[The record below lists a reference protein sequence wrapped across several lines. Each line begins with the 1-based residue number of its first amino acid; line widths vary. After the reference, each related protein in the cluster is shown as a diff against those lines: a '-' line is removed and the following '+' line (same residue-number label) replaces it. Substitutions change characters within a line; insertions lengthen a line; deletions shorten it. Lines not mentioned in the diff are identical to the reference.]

1 MERPMPVTAPA
12 KSTKEV
18 KTEVKR
24 HLKTSAADHLKNHIE
39 KGGSGY
45 HHHPAQETG
54 AEHPSAGLGNAE
66 APPAP
71 PSFEHPIM
79 TVQEFL
85 AGNYVEPGDVVVM
98 TRLGSFFAWL
108 LKAFNNSDFAH
119 AAMVFQTPQHMD
131 GLEQTFLI
139 ETSMGGV
146 EIVSLSQFLMPKHV
160 YADTG
165 LPPDFVVGIR
175 RLEKHWVGVRHRR
188 IAASRMLHFIENH
201 EYNFRLLAALASPRT
216 RTLYFRVVNSLK
228 RKAPALS
235 EFLKGGGSYVPNNFI
250 CSGFVQY
257 AYVNMIAAAAK
268 KGIMSAD
275 QVDLALE
282 DVLFM
287 PNATITSKIEEL
299 LACTPKFLAET
310 DKLTWKYLI
319 HHGDVFHVSSNE
331 EVNRFFKE
339 TLPKRAPEAILA

>member
-1 MERPMPVTAPA
+1 MTVTAPA
-12 KSTKEV
+12 KSHKEV
-18 KTEVKR
+18 KIEVRK
-24 HLKTSAADHLKNHIE
+24 HLKTSAAEHIKVNLE
-39 KGGSGY
+39 Q
-45 HHHPAQETG
+45 PAPDRLAKIVETKS
-54 AEHPSAGLGNAE
+54 EHPNAWQDSAD
-66 APPAP
+66 APPAG
-71 PSFEHPIM
+71 PSFEEPVM
-79 TVQEFL
+79 SVQRFL
-85 AGNYVEPGDVVVM
+85 DGNYLEPGDVVIM

-108 LKAFNNSDFAH
+108 LKAFNNSNFAH

-131 GLEQTFLI
+131 GLDHTFLI

-146 EIVSLSQFLMPKHV
+146 EIVSLSQFLAPKEV

-175 RLEKHWVGVRHRR
+175 RLEKPWVGARHRR

-216 RTLYFRVVNSLK
+216 RNLYFRILNSLK
-228 RKAPALS
+228 RKAPALGD
-235 EFLKGGGSYVPNNFI
+235 FLKGGGNYMPNKFI

-275 QVDLALE
+275 EVERALE

-287 PNATITSKIEEL
+287 PNATAASRIEEL

-310 DKLTWKYLI
+310 EKLSWKYLI
-319 HHGDVFHVSSNE
+319 HGGDVFHVSSTD
-331 EVNRFFKE
+331 EVDAFFQK
-339 TLPKRAPEAILA
+339 TLPKRIPEAMAA

>member
-1 MERPMPVTAPA
+1 MAITAPGRSPQKVKA
-12 KSTKEV
+12 EV
-18 KTEVKR
+18 KK
-24 HLKTSAADHLKNHIE
+24 HLKTSAAEHLMNNLE
-39 KGGSGY
+39 MAGRGY
-45 HHHPAQETG
+45 HHHPAPAAEG
-54 AEHPSAGLGNAE
+54 AHMTSGRAPASPPPS
-66 APPAP
+66 P
-71 PSFEHPIM
+71 PSFEHPM
-79 TVQEFL
+79 MPVQQFL

-108 LKAFNNSDFAH
+108 LKAVNNSNFAH
-119 AAMVFQTPQHMD
+119 AAMVFQTPWHMD

-146 EIVSLSQFLMPKHV
+146 EIVSLSQFLLPKEV

-165 LPPDFVVGIR
+165 LPADFVVGIR
-175 RLEKHWVGVRHRR
+175 RLEKPWVGERHRQ

-216 RTLYFRVVNSLK
+216 RSLYFRILNSLK

-235 EFLKGGGSYVPNNFI
+235 EFLKGGGSYMPNKFI

-275 QVDLALE
+275 QVQLALE

-287 PNATITSKIEEL
+287 PNATPACKMEEL
-299 LACTPKFLAET
+299 LACTPKYLAET
-310 DKLTWKYLI
+310 DKLSWKYLI
-319 HHGDVFHVSSNE
+319 HHGDVFHVTSTG
-331 EVNRFFKE
+331 EVNSFFKE
-339 TLPKRAPEAILA
+339 TLPRRIPEAMPA